1 MSALVLRRLP
11 SGRWALVAAPEQRV
25 MPPYIK

>member
-1 MSALVLRRLP
+1 MRLLLVRLP
-11 SGRWALVAAPEQRV
+11 SGLWALVAAPEQRV

>member
-1 MSALVLRRLP
+1 MSLRLVRLP